1 MPEVDANRLI
11 RYLQR
16 PGGAQ
21 AEAAAQVQQGLGI
34 SQPTLS
40 RLAHAAGDA
49 VVRIGKARASRYA
62 LARTLGRAGCRW
74 PVYRIDANGRAAEIG
89 RLHALARGAW
99 WWQPADPDRDSP
111 LLHGE
116 FADGLFP
123 GWPWFLD
130 DQRPQGFLGRAF
142 ARRVGPSLDA
152 PEDLKLWRDEDIALA
167 LLQHGHDS
175 PGDLVFGDAALR
187 RALDSS
193 WDASSQVAED
203 DREQV
208 YPVRADLALHGDPA
222 GSSAAGEQP
231 KFALTLVSPD
241 GGRRA
246 VIVKFSGRL
255 DTPAS
260 RRWADLLCC
269 ERIAAD
275 VLRGGDVPTA
285 STQLLQADGR
295 VFLES
300 TRFDRTASGRRGLVS
315 LAALDAAFY
324 GHGARA
330 WHEYARQ
337 LQGDGWLD
345 ADDARKL
352 ALTGWFGALIGNTDM
367 HLGNISLELRHRR
380 PLPLA
385 PVYDMLPMRWRPAVT
400 GEVALPERAPAWRP
414 PLPLPHETDDWR
426 VAAELALGFWREVVA
441 TERISEEFRA
451 IARSAEGALGTA
463 IQRVVGCEVGPAP
476 G

>member
-1 MPEVDANRLI
+1 MPDVPSNSLI

-16 PGGAQ
+16 PGSAQ
-21 AEAAAQVQQGLGI
+21 AVAAAQVQHGLGI

-40 RLAHAAGDA
+40 RLVRSAGDA
-49 VVRIGKARASRYA
+49 VVRIGKARTSRYA
-62 LARTLGRAGCRW
+62 LARTLGRAGSRW
-74 PVYRIDANGRAAEIG
+74 PVYRIDANGRPSEIG

-99 WWQPADPDRDSP
+99 WWQPADPDQNLP

-123 GWPWFLD
+123 DWPWFLD

-142 ARRVGPSLDA
+142 ARRVGSSLGA
-152 PEDLKLWRDEDIALA
+152 PEDLRLWRDEDIALA

-193 WDASSQVAED
+193 WDTGSQIAEEV
-203 DREQV
+203 REQA
-208 YPVRADLALHGDPA
+208 YPMRADLALHGDPA

-231 KFALTLVSPD
+231 KFALTLMLPD
-241 GGRRA
+241 GNRRA
-246 VIVKFSGRL
+246 VIVKFSERL
-255 DTPAS
+255 GTPAS

-269 ERIAAD
+269 EHIAAE
-275 VLRGGDVPTA
+275 VLSGDVRTA

-300 TRFDRTASGRRGLVS
+300 TRFDRTQSGRRGLVS

-330 WHEYARQ
+330 WHEYAAQ
-337 LQGDGWLD
+337 LQRDGWLD
-345 ADDARKL
+345 VDNARQL
-352 ALTGWFGALIGNTDM
+352 ALTGWFGTLIGNSDM
-367 HLGNISLELRHRR
+367 HLGNMSLELRDQR

-385 PVYDMLPMRWRPAVT
+385 PVYDMLPMRWRPAAT
-400 GEVALPERAPAWRP
+400 GEVLTVESAPEWRP
-414 PLPLPHETDDWR
+414 PLPLPHEADDWL
-426 VAAELALGFWREVVA
+426 VAAKLALHFWQEAAA
-441 TERISEEFRA
+441 TERISEDFRT
-451 IARSAEGALGTA
+451 IARSSESTLETA
-463 IQRVVGCEVGPAP
+463 IQRVVVNFDAGPAP
-476 G
+476 